1 MQLILNLLLTE
12 QEVIVSVTVDEYR
25 DNKSNQKS

>member
-25 DNKSNQKS
+25 DNKNNQKS